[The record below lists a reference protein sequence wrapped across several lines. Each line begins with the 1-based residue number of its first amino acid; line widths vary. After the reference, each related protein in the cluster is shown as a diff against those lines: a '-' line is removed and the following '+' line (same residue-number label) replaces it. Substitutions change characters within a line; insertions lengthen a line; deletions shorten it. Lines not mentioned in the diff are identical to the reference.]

1 MKSLKLI
8 TLLSILSLVSFSH
21 VAFGMKRKRNERDTG
36 KRAKKRQKL
45 SDEERDDIWE
55 KLIQKKDELEESG
68 EREIK
73 RRLASEVEEMELED
87 GAFGSLLEFAD
98 YQGDENMLKP
108 LASAYAFKHQ
118 FSVDKGEWGNLNPNV
133 AVEVG
138 KQHYLENFYPIKIK
152 NLDDKKMEEL
162 AKCELI
168 KIFTRELTP
177 EDLKKVSQIA
187 SRSPGKQ
194 SFENYSRFSDFKQ
207 VVKENFVEEKLKWY
221 MKNSGKDSY
230 VSFLRK
236 KFDIIIPIY
245 DCLGAKASSL
255 HTSDINIVDL
265 IEEGYINEEYNEIA
279 RKEALEGGYLDPKFL
294 SRKLEYNEKK
304 GRLEDPDFLFKN
316 AEFINPELFK
326 KFDKIKITKMLQTYI
341 VNRATRGTFNG
352 WFDLLKFNPYAIRIV
367 IELVCEIADK
377 KINQDKGSFR
387 RFFNSIGEENLLKM
401 ALRIKYY
408 KVYRRNID
416 QMNISDG
423 ILFFVID
430 RNLLSLRLSHIPEQG
445 NWVAS
450 MFLYLAHYIL
460 GLSYD
465 RKGKQIDLRIRPN
478 QKALFCEALCCDTF
492 LQRNIHILKI

>member
-1 MKSLKLI
+1 MADGG
-8 TLLSILSLVSFSH
+8 VSFFF
-21 VAFGMKRKRNERDTG
+21 VCYYT
-36 KRAKKRQKL
+36 
-45 SDEERDDIWE
+45 
-55 KLIQKKDELEESG
+55 
-68 EREIK
+68 
-73 RRLASEVEEMELED
+73 
-87 GAFGSLLEFAD
+87 
-98 YQGDENMLKP
+98 
-108 LASAYAFKHQ
+108 
-118 FSVDKGEWGNLNPNV
+118 
-133 AVEVG
+133 
-138 KQHYLENFYPIKIK
+138 
-152 NLDDKKMEEL
+152 
-162 AKCELI
+162 
-168 KIFTRELTP
+168 
-177 EDLKKVSQIA
+177 
-187 SRSPGKQ
+187 
-194 SFENYSRFSDFKQ
+194 Q
-207 VVKENFVEEKLKWY
+207 VVKP
-221 MKNSGKDSY
+221 
-230 VSFLRK
+230 FLHE
-236 KFDIIIPIY
+236 F
-245 DCLGAKASSL
+245 L
-255 HTSDINIVDL
+255 
-265 IEEGYINEEYNEIA
+265 
-279 RKEALEGGYLDPKFL
+279 GGYA
-294 SRKLEYNEKK
+294 Y
-304 GRLEDPDFLFKN
+304 GV
-316 AEFINPELFK
+316 
-326 KFDKIKITKMLQTYI
+326 Y
-341 VNRATRGTFNG
+341 NG